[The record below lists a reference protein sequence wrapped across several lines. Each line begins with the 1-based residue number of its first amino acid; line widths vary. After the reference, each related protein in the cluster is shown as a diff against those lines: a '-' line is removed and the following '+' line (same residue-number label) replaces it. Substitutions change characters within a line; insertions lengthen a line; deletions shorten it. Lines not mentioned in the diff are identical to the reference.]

1 MAQKTTQ
8 GHRTTTETLFLM
20 TTQELNRA
28 LDLVEAVESSSID
41 DQISAWQELVNTGLV
56 WQLQGWY
63 GRTAEQLI
71 VEGIIQPRKQ
81 NHG

>member
-71 VEGIIQPRKQ
+71 AEGIIQPRKQ

>member
-1 MAQKTTQ
+1 
-8 GHRTTTETLFLM
+8 M

-71 VEGIIQPRKQ
+71 AEGIIQSKNE

>member
-20 TTQELNRA
+20 TTQGLNRA

-71 VEGIIQPRKQ
+71 AEGIIQPRKQ